1 MARTKRK
8 ASALQSVPIPETST
22 QRIYRTGG
30 YIRLYVEDSG
40 KPGADTIETQRAFI
54 ENYIEAREDMKL
66 CGLFIDNGKTGMNFE
81 RPGFERLMEQVRAG
95 KIDCIVVKDLS
106 RFGRSYLEADN
117 YIERI
122 FPFLDVRFI
131 AINDHFDTLT
141 AEHTTDGL
149 IVPLKN
155 VINAAYSK
163 DISKKS
169 SSALATKMKNG
180 EFIGSWAP
188 YGYRK
193 CDSDRHKLEPDDE
206 TAPIVQMIFQWRISG
221 TSYLQIAR
229 RLNEQGIP
237 SPSRYHYLRGEIKTE
252 RLGNSLWHTAMVKK
266 ILLSEVYLGHTI
278 QGRSRSRDMIP
289 VPESEWIVVRDTHQP
304 IIDEDT
310 FRKVQEMA
318 EDCRRSF
325 QERKGRFDALG
336 TIPNIL
342 RGLVFCAD
350 CKCPMIRYKSVSEK
364 CGHVYY
370 SYICRTH
377 YEDPASCP
385 KKYLLETELK
395 EILWETLRRE
405 IQTAV
410 DMETLLKR
418 HTHSTK
424 AADREAALRQE
435 LSSAQKAL
443 ERAETLYDGLYQ
455 SYVDRLMSEGE
466 YMELKRQY
474 KADME
479 QARNRLEDA
488 EQGLQ
493 REKQRSDKNPWLI
506 SFEKFQGETELT
518 EEMAHALIERVEVDA
533 ENHVSVTLRYRDE
546 YRDLLRLMEDGG
558 EAVPA

>member
-8 ASALQSVPIPETST
+8 ANALGPSPVAETSA

-30 YIRLYVEDSG
+30 YIRLSVENSG
-40 KPGADTIETQRAFI
+40 KPGADTIETQRTLI
-54 ENYIEAREDMKL
+54 EDYIDSREDMKL
-66 CGLFIDNGKTGMNFE
+66 CGLFIDNGQTGMNFE

-106 RFGRSYLEADN
+106 RFGRSYLDADN

-141 AEHTTDGL
+141 AGHTTDGL

-169 SSALATKMKNG
+169 SSALATEKQNG

-193 CDSDRHKLEPDDE
+193 CDSDKHKLEPDKE
-206 TAPIVQMIFQWRISG
+206 TAPIVRMIFQWRLSG

-237 SPSRYHYLRGEIKTE
+237 SPARYHYLRGEVKSE
-252 RLGNSLWHTAMVKK
+252 RLGNSLWHTAMVKNV
-266 ILLSEVYLGHTI
+266 LLSEVYLGRMI
-278 QGRSRSRDMIP
+278 QGRSRSHEMIP
-289 VPESEWIVVRDTHQP
+289 VPKSEWVVVRDTHQP

-342 RGLVFCAD
+342 CGLVFCAD
-350 CKCPMIRYKSVSEK
+350 CKRPMVRYKNVSEK

-370 SYICRTH
+370 SYICLTH
-377 YEDPASCP
+377 SENPASCP
-385 KKYLLETELK
+385 KKYLLETELT
-395 EILWETLRRE
+395 EILWEALQRE
-405 IQTAV
+405 IKMAV
-410 DMETLLKR
+410 DMETLMR
-418 HTHSTK
+418 QHTHSAK
-424 AADREAALRQE
+424 AANREAALKQE

-443 ERAETLYDGLYQ
+443 ERAEMLYDSLYQ
-455 SYVDRLMSEGE
+455 SYVDRLMYERE
-466 YMELKRQY
+466 YTEMKRQY
-474 KADME
+474 KEDME
-479 QARNRLEDA
+479 QARNRLEAA
-488 EQGLQ
+488 EQGLH
-493 REKQRSDKNPWLI
+493 REKQRLDKNPWLI
-506 SFEKFQGETELT
+506 SFEKFQGEIELT

-546 YRDLLRLMEDGG
+546 YRDLLRIMEDDGK
-558 EAVPA
+558 AVPT